1 MIGLILFQSSGSGSS
16 PSDAVDPSQVTGW
29 DVAAAAAV
37 VALAY
42 PIAALL
48 GRLTMRAARRIP
60 NVPEA
65 MVQDVGRLVRWAVYL
80 IAFAV
85 ALTFLGVVVGWLSIV
100 VVVILLLGVLMV
112 RPMVENIAAGLLMT
126 VRPAF
131 AVGDQIKTDEYRGT
145 VEEIGSRTTV
155 LRTSNGLAVHIPN
168 VEVAGKVIAV
178 YTAYESRKAQ
188 FALSVGYATDLDA
201 LTGRLV
207 QAITSTEDVEPDPP
221 PAVQATGYEGGTIT
235 LSISFWYAS
244 SMTSD
249 SEALDAVVRTVQ
261 GELAK
266 AGVTPAAESLSV
278 REAKSAEGQA
288 KDHPSPQATDESSSS
303 AEDHTTA

>member
-1 MIGLILFQSSGSGSS
+1 MIGLILFHSSGSSSS

-42 PIAALL
+42 PVAALL
-48 GRLTMRAARRIP
+48 GRLTMRAVRRIP
-60 NVPEA
+60 NIPEA

-207 QAITSTEDVEPDPP
+207 QAITSTKDVEADPA